1 MLTANRIWSDKMRQA
16 RSIHSWKK
24 MTLNGLVLAW
34 AAVMVFGGC
43 SLKRTVVNLAGDS
56 ISGGGRAYASDD
68 DPDFIREALP
78 FGIKVSEGL
87 LEESPEHRGLLA
99 SVAKGYAV
107 YAYLLQD
114 QADRTEAAD
123 LARAKALR
131 SRAHRFYLRSREHAL
146 RGLRI
151 DSRSAELFRQV
162 KNRIPLTT
170 SQDVPFLYWA
180 AVSWAGALS
189 AAKDNLKLLSELP
202 LSGVM
207 AERLL
212 QIDEAYEGGA
222 AHEFLISY
230 EGNRPGGL
238 AAKARSHYQRA
249 LEFSKGRRASVH
261 LALAES
267 VVTREQNSREF
278 RSLIN
283 AARAVDPERYPEL
296 RLANTVA
303 RTRADWLFNHMSDIF
318 FDPDDTEAAP

>member
-1 MLTANRIWSDKMRQA
+1 MQQA
-16 RSIHSWKK
+16 RSIHHRRK
-24 MTLNGLVLAW
+24 MALNGLVLVW
-34 AAVMVFGGC
+34 VAVLVLGGC
-43 SLKRTVVNLAGDS
+43 SLKRTAVNLAGNA

-87 LEESPEHRGLLA
+87 LEESPVHRGLLA

-123 LARAKALR
+123 LAKAKALR
-131 SRAHRFYLRSREHAL
+131 GRAHRFYLRSRDHAL

-151 DSRSAELFRQV
+151 DSRSADLFRQLA
-162 KNRIPLTT
+162 NRIPRATRE
-170 SQDVPFLYWA
+170 DVPFLYWA

-202 LSGVM
+202 ISGIM
-207 AERLL
+207 AERIL

-230 EGNRPGGL
+230 EGSRPGGL
-238 AAKARSHYQRA
+238 GAKARSHYQRA
-249 LEFSKGRRASVH
+249 LEFSEGRRASVH

-267 VVTREQNSREF
+267 VAIREQNAREF

-283 AARAVDPERYPEL
+283 AARAVDPERYPDL

-303 RTRADWLFNHMSDIF
+303 RTRADWLLNHMSDIF

>member
-1 MLTANRIWSDKMRQA
+1 MQQA
-16 RSIHSWKK
+16 RSIHHRRK
-24 MTLNGLVLAW
+24 MALNGLVLVW
-34 AAVMVFGGC
+34 VAVLVLGGC
-43 SLKRTVVNLAGDS
+43 SLKQTAVNLAGDA
-56 ISGGGRAYASDD
+56 ISGGSRVYASDD
-68 DPDFIREALP
+68 DPDFIREAPP

-87 LEESPEHRGLLA
+87 LEESPVHRGLLA

-123 LARAKALR
+123 LAKAKALR
-131 SRAHRFYLRSREHAL
+131 GRAHRFYLRSRDHAL

-151 DSRSAELFRQV
+151 DSRSADLFRQLA
-162 KNRIPLTT
+162 NRIPRATRE
-170 SQDVPFLYWA
+170 DVPFLYWA

-202 LSGVM
+202 LSGIM
-207 AERLL
+207 AERIL

-230 EGNRPGGL
+230 EGSRPGGL

-249 LEFSKGRRASVH
+249 LEFSEGRRASVH

-267 VVTREQNSREF
+267 VAIREQNAREF

-283 AARAVDPERYPEL
+283 AARAVDPERYPDL

-303 RTRADWLFNHMSDIF
+303 RTRADWLLNHMSDIF
-318 FDPDDTEAAP
+318 LDPDDTEAAP